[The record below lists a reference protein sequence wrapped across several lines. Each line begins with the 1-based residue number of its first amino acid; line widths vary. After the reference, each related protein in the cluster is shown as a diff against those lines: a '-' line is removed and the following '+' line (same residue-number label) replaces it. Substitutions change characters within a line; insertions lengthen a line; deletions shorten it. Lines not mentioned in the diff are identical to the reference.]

1 MKERILDAV
10 YRLVKVKGVNGFTM
24 NDISK
29 EIHIGKQTIYTYFK
43 SKDELMIELV
53 RSSLEDNKTLTEAA
67 VAEAHQLKEKLRAA
81 MISYHKYKIP
91 LELLEEIRKMYP
103 ELWDALEEQRNFKLK
118 MVRDILDE
126 GIKSGE
132 VSRDVNSEIINYVL
146 DKVTSALLS
155 DEFLQENNMSL
166 NKGIEELIDILFYG
180 ILIR

>member
-10 YRLVKVKGVNGFTM
+10 YRLVKIKGINGFTM

-29 EIHIGKQTIYTYFK
+29 ELHIGKQTIYTYFK

-53 RSSLEDNKTLTEAA
+53 RSSLEDNKTLTEEA
-67 VAEAHQLKEKLRAA
+67 VAEARELKEKLKAS

-103 ELWDALEEQRNFKLK
+103 ELWGLLEEQRNFKLK
-118 MVRDILDE
+118 IVRDILDE
-126 GIKSGE
+126 GIENGE
-132 VSRDVNSEIINYVL
+132 VSKKINPQIINYLL
-146 DKVTSALLS
+146 DKVTSALLN
-155 DEFLQENNMSL
+155 DEFLQENNTTL
-166 NKGIEELIDILFYG
+166 NQALEELINLLFYG